1 MGEDFGWMV
10 FGIAVAVLGIAI
22 TYAIQRKPDSGPKNP
37 R

>member
-10 FGIAVAVLGIAI
+10 FGVAVAVLGIAI
-22 TYAIQRKPDSGPKNP
+22 TYAIQRKPQRDPKDP